1 MDFPS
6 FEQETNI
13 SFEYELPEFSLDSED
28 QYRAWLIAVARM
40 EFKVIGE
47 LNYIFCSDAYL
58 QDINWK
64 YLKHTS
70 LTDIITFQYDPS
82 TITADIYISIER
94 VTENA
99 AKHHVDFKEE
109 YHRVMAHG
117 LLHCLG
123 YKDKTDA
130 EKAIMRQKEQEALD
144 LRIAMNLS

>member
-6 FEQETNI
+6 FEQETDI
-13 SFEYELPEFSLDSED
+13 CFEYELSDFRLDSED
-28 QYRAWLIAVARM
+28 KHRRWLIAIAKK
-40 EFKVIGE
+40 EYKIIGE

-70 LTDIITFQYDPS
+70 LTDIITFQYEQS
-82 TITADIYISIER
+82 TISADIYISIER
-94 VTENA
+94 VKENA
-99 AKHHVDFKEE
+99 IKHQVDFIEE

-130 EKAIMRQKEQEALD
+130 EKTFMRTKEQEALV
-144 LRIAMNLS
+144 LWSTMEHM

>member
-13 SFEYELPEFSLDSED
+13 SFEYELPEFTLDTED
-28 QYRAWLIAVARM
+28 AYRAWLIAVAKM

-70 LTDIITFQYDPS
+70 LTDIITFQYNLS
-82 TITADIYISIER
+82 TISADIYISIER

-99 AKHHVDFKEE
+99 IKHQVDFLEE
-109 YHRVMAHG
+109 CHRVMAHG

-123 YKDKTDA
+123 YRDKTDA
-130 EKAIMRQKEQEALD
+130 EKAIMRVKEQEALD
-144 LRIAMNLS
+144 LWVSMNVS